1 MEYLLCIINSLLFI
15 HQYLWIFIN
24 DFDLMQ
30 THRMNKIT
38 AASTWQFAKLEI
50 SIITL
55 MTVNDQFSKM
65 HWLHYFSAPSLS
77 VLFSKTIYITVT
89 NVHLKWFCLQWFW
102 IGCTVHLWVIDYKG
116 SDLISKHCISI
127 ISWFKWLLFLSV
139 NTGLQ
144 HITTQIQS
152 M

>member
-1 MEYLLCIINSLLFI
+1 
-15 HQYLWIFIN
+15 
-24 DFDLMQ
+24 
-30 THRMNKIT
+30 MNKIT

-89 NVHLKWFCLQWFW
+89 NVHLK
-102 IGCTVHLWVIDYKG
+102 
-116 SDLISKHCISI
+116 
-127 ISWFKWLLFLSV
+127 
-139 NTGLQ
+139 
-144 HITTQIQS
+144 
-152 M
+152 